1 VRYLDF
7 LQGLHEAL
15 KPPTYLEIGIRHGDS
30 LALSRARSI
39 GVDPSYSIRAE
50 LHAPVA
56 LFRTTSDE
64 FFARREPTAPLG
76 TAAAALSFIDGMHLF
91 EFVLRDFVNVE
102 RHSEWWSVVVFDDV
116 LPRRVEM
123 ASRERTTRAWT
134 GDVYKIRPVL
144 ARERPDLVCLT
155 VDTRPTGLLLV
166 IGADRRNTRLAE
178 RHDQLVSEWVVPD
191 PQPVPADVLER
202 RDAIA
207 PEELLASDLWDVLR
221 RGRDEGLGRAEGLR
235 AVRDA
240 LQGLAE
246 VHAPRGR
253 LRTAAEGLLR
263 QRG

>member
-7 LQGLHEAL
+7 LRGVHEAL

-39 GVDPSYSIRAE
+39 GVDPSYAIRTE
-50 LHAPVA
+50 LDAPVA
-56 LFRTTSDE
+56 LFRTTSDD
-64 FFARREPTAPLG
+64 FFAHPEPTAPLG
-76 TAAAALSFIDGMHLF
+76 DGAAALSFIDGMHLF

-123 ASRERTTRAWT
+123 ASRERATRAWT

-144 ARERPDLVCLT
+144 ERERPDLVCLT

-166 IGADRRNTRLAE
+166 VGADPSNRRLAE
-178 RHDQLVSEWVVPD
+178 RHDELVSEWVGPD

-202 RDAIA
+202 RGALA
-207 PEELLASDLWDVLR
+207 PEAVLASDLWRVLR
-221 RGRDEGLGRAEGLR
+221 EGREGGLGRAEGLR
-235 AVRDA
+235 AVRRA
-240 LQGLAE
+240 LHGLVE
-246 VHAPRGR
+246 LHEPRGR